1 MCQNVI
7 TIFGC
12 CKYPDS
18 THISTES
25 LPYMRL
31 TGTPETLLWFPSFL
45 SSCFP
50 QLFGEALLSHLSFEA
65 YIMVIQSTF
74 LAASERA
81 VFANHARVWFFTGS
95 QNFQGQESWESTWF
109 ILFFQGVGSWVI
121 LWLKLRASGK
131 GCSKGWGRNSGVLH
145 PDIFQSLNFRA
156 KWLVSGSLINMK

>member
-25 LPYMRL
+25 LPYMRR
-31 TGTPETLLWFPSFL
+31 TGTPRDTLCFPSFL

-50 QLFGEALLSHLSFEA
+50 SAVWGKHSVILNFEA

-74 LAASERA
+74 SCCVWEGCICKPYE
-81 VFANHARVWFFTGS
+81 VWFFTGS
-95 QNFQGQESWESTWF
+95 QKFQGRVLRIHLIHT
-109 ILFFQGVGSWVI
+109 LLQGVGSWEI

-131 GCSKGWGRNSGVLH
+131 VAPRLGQELGSLVSRH
-145 PDIFQSLNFRA
+145 FQSLNF
-156 KWLVSGSLINMK
+156 